1 MMGTCMCFKAI
12 VLLSVFVYVYGDIL
26 SVLQVCFMSLEKQV
40 FPYMAN
46 EEELYAFDLKGAVL
60 INLQSCMCC
69 YMVTLCN

>member
-1 MMGTCMCFKAI
+1 
-12 VLLSVFVYVYGDIL
+12 
-26 SVLQVCFMSLEKQV
+26 MSLEKQV